1 MGCAGSSIEALP
13 VTVHQSGL
21 SVIDEISIKTSIE
34 TMGLDLSFE
43 TGIILSIVNKI
54 IFFERFREF
63 LIP

>member
-43 TGIILSIVNKI
+43 GIILSIVNKI
-54 IFFERFREF
+54 FFLKGLGNF
-63 LIP
+63 